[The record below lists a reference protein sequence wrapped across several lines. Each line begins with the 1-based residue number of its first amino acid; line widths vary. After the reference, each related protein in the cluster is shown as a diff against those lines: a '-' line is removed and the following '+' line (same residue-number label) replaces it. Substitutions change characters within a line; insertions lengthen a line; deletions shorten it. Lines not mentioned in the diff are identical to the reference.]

1 MSRNVGKKSVGLVQ
15 RESRSQRVE
24 EKGCEREGE
33 KRKEDKELRET
44 GGGIIE
50 KELKPAVSGRVVESV
65 KLAADLSVNCLLK
78 RDGDDRVSVGSVCNV
93 QLMN

>member
-1 MSRNVGKKSVGLVQ
+1 MLGKKSVGLVQ

-44 GGGIIE
+44 GGGIME
-50 KELKPAVSGRVVESV
+50 KELKPVVSGRVVESV